1 MELPRPL
8 LRHYHF
14 NVLSLSVCEHFDP
27 SSLQQ
32 NETLYPPLFN
42 SALTTDVQ
50 SALLEGDDES
60 LVVVILSV
68 RKESTEEMPFPYVFQ
83 AEAEGLF
90 AVENMSAEFSEA
102 REREVALQGANHLY
116 AAIREQILTL
126 SSRHKYGPIMLPD
139 LRFGD

>member
-14 NVLSLSVCEHFDP
+14 NVLSLRVCEHFDP
-27 SSLQQ
+27 SSFQQ
-32 NETLYPPLFN
+32 NETLYPPLSN
-42 SALTTDVQ
+42 DALATDVQ

-68 RKESTEEMPFPYVFQ
+68 QKASTEEKPFPYVFE
-83 AEAEGLF
+83 AEVEGLF
-90 AVENMSAEFSEA
+90 AMEDLTAELSEA
-102 REREVALQGANHLY
+102 REQKVALQGANHLY

-126 SSRHKYGPIMLPD
+126 SSRHKYGPVMLPD